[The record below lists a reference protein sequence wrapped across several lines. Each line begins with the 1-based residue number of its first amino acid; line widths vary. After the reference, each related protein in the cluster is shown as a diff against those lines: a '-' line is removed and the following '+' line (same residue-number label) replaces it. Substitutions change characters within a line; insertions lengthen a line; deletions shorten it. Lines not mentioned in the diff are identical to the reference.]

1 MPKKSAEPRRAPA
14 ATRTS
19 PHTAADA
26 ATSSRSVKAQSGMVE
41 KRLAALKER
50 LAEVADLEAASAV
63 LGWDQATYMPRGGV
77 GARGAQS
84 ATLDRLAHEKFT
96 DPEIGRLLDALQP
109 VFETRGVDDLDT
121 ALIRV
126 TRRDYDAARKI
137 PEALVARIS
146 LHTNAAYTAWTD
158 ARPANDFTAVLPH
171 LERGVAL
178 ARALSEALGGGA
190 HVMDPLIDRSEP
202 GMTVASVTAL
212 FDGLRAPLVALVER
226 AKSMQPGEDAC
237 LLQHYPEAEQLALG
251 LRMAEHFGY
260 DLTRGRQDISPHP
273 FCTTFANGD
282 VRITTRVKAHDL
294 SDALYSTLHEA
305 GHAMYEQGVAPALD
319 RTRLQGGASPGVHE
333 SQSRLW
339 ENIVGRS
346 EGFLTHAYPLLQ
358 KQFPKQLKRV
368 PLKTFYRAINR
379 VAPSLIRTDADEL
392 TYNLHV
398 MIRFDLECRL
408 LDGRL
413 QAKDIPEAWAAAYA
427 RDLGVTVPNHSEG
440 CLQDVHWFSYP
451 IGGSFQGYTIGNI
464 LSAQFYAAAVARHPA
479 IPTEIAAG
487 KFATLHGWLRENI
500 YRHGRMYAPAD
511 LVQRATGG
519 PMSTEPYLAYL
530 TAKYEALAEMRKS
543 G

>member
-1 MPKKSAEPRRAPA
+1 MPKKPAEPRRAPA
-14 ATRTS
+14 AARPT
-19 PHTAADA
+19 PHTTPDA
-26 ATSSRSVKAQSGMVE
+26 AVSARSGKALSGTVE

-63 LGWDQATYMPRGGV
+63 LGWDQATYMPRGGA

-96 DPEIGRLLDALQP
+96 DPDIGRLLDALQP
-109 VFETRGVDDLDT
+109 VFEARGVDDPDT

-146 LHTNAAYTAWTD
+146 RHTNAAYAAWTD
-158 ARPANDFTAVLPH
+158 ARSANDFPAVLPH
-171 LERGVAL
+171 LEKGVAL
-178 ARALSEALGGGA
+178 ARELSQALGGGV
-190 HVMDPLIDRSEP
+190 HVMDPLIDRTEP
-202 GMTVASVTAL
+202 GMTVQSVTAL

-226 AKSMQPGEDAC
+226 AKSTQPGEDAC

-251 LRMAEHFGY
+251 LRIAEHFGF

-294 SDALYSTLHEA
+294 SDALYSTLHEV
-305 GHAMYEQGVAPALD
+305 GHALYEQGVAPALD

-346 EGFLTHAYPLLQ
+346 EGFLAHAYPLLQ
-358 KQFPKQLKRV
+358 KQFPKQLRRV
-368 PLKTFYRAINR
+368 PLRTFYRAINR

-413 QAKDIPEAWAAAYA
+413 KAKDIPEAWAAAYA
-427 RDLGVTVPNHSEG
+427 HDLGVTASNNSEG
-440 CLQDVHWFSYP
+440 CLQDVHWFCDP

-479 IPTEIAAG
+479 IPAEIAAG

-500 YRHGRMYAPAD
+500 YRHGRMYAPAE

-519 PMSTEPYLAYL
+519 PMSTAPYLAYL
-530 TAKYEALAEMRKS
+530 TAKYEALAEMRK
-543 G
+543 GG